1 MMNDYV
7 KNEVCLKSM
16 GALGEREPYDT
27 EDVAPCSLVQSL
39 PPHPTLG
46 Q

>member
-7 KNEVCLKSM
+7 KNEIFLKSM
-16 GALGEREPYDT
+16 GALGEREQYNT

-39 PPHPTLG
+39 PPLPTLG